1 MECINII
8 ISSCS
13 HKHKQINNLKKQQQ
27 HDMHNNNK
35 HSISF
40 YSRSATYTE
49 YFLSTRINNKNDRQP
64 PANTMFNN
72 STMGMPTTDK
82 NSPFRR
88 E

>member
-35 HSISF
+35 HSLSF
-40 YSRSATYTE
+40 YNRSAMNIE
-49 YFLSTRINNKNDRQP
+49 YFLRTHIDNKNDRQP
-64 PANTMFNN
+64 QANRF
-72 STMGMPTTDK
+72 
-82 NSPFRR
+82 
-88 E
+88 